1 MQKVK
6 CQEYPSLAVVLGE
19 NDTRISNRD
28 AIEWINKIREY
39 NTTQTECLCSI
50 VQMSVTEPRIPS
62 LNTPSDIATYYHRH
76 TAIDG
81 VG

>member
-1 MQKVK
+1 MQNVK

-39 NTTQTECLCSI
+39 NITQTECLCSI
-50 VQMSVTEPRIPS
+50 VPNVGHGTTHPEFEY
-62 LNTPSDIATYYHRH
+62 AFWYRH
-76 TAIDG
+76 LLSPAHG
-81 VG
+81 N